1 MIVNEQVRQKDFAAN
16 MHFKIDELIAYIS
29 EYMKL
34 EEGDLLLTGTP
45 DGVGGVKGG
54 DQVRAYGRVKGSV
67 VAKL

>member
-1 MIVNEQVRQKDFAAN
+1 
-16 MHFKIDELIAYIS
+16 
-29 EYMKL
+29 MKL

-54 DQVRAYGRVKGSV
+54 DKVKAFGRIKGNV